1 MSPAAATQDYFSIRE
16 LTRMTGLSADV
27 LRVWERRYGFPKPER
42 DDAGARIYSAADVE
56 RITLLQRAMQRGHR
70 IGSVIT
76 QRDEE
81 LQALVDRRTPTAAD
95 DAQNGGAVNR
105 IMEALCA
112 DDDRTLVW
120 ELRYAALNLGIR
132 SFVKDIVAPLVDMV
146 GVAWEQGRIQIRHEH
161 LVSDILTTQ
170 LRVMW
175 SSQLDRGSGE
185 RVLMATLTSEQHALG
200 LEMVGTYLA
209 SLGVTPRSMGPNC
222 PPEEIADAAE
232 ALAVD
237 GIALSVSRGADPV
250 ATQLN
255 LNMLGARLG
264 TSFLV
269 AVGGAQAPSLRLP
282 ACAELVTEWNELER
296 WVSRLRNRA
305 PEVAASR

>member
-1 MSPAAATQDYFSIRE
+1 MGAAEPTQQYYSIRE

-27 LRVWERRYGFPKPER
+27 LRVWERRYGFPAPER
-42 DDAGARIYSAADVE
+42 DDSGARIYSPTEVE
-56 RITLLQRAMQRGHR
+56 RLSLLRRAMQRGHR
-70 IGSVIT
+70 IGALIPQSN
-76 QRDEE
+76 EE
-81 LQALVDRRTPTAAD
+81 LKSLVDRRGPAAVS
-95 DAQNGGAVNR
+95 GGGDESAVRR

-132 SFVKDIVAPLVDMV
+132 GFVKDIAAPLVTQV
-146 GVAWEQGRIQIRHEH
+146 GDAWEQGRIQIRHEH
-161 LVSDILTTQ
+161 LLSDVLTTQ

-175 SSQLDRGSGE
+175 ASQLDAGPTE
-185 RVLMATLTSEQHALG
+185 RVLLATLTSEMHALG

-209 SLGVTPRSMGPNC
+209 SLGITPRSMGPNC

-232 ALAVD
+232 ALDVD
-237 GIALSVSRGADPV
+237 GIALSVSRGADPI

-264 TSFLV
+264 AAYPI

-282 ACAELVTEWNELER
+282 EGAELVSDWSELEA
-296 WVSRLRNRA
+296 WVQGVRNRDRT
-305 PEVAASR
+305 VAARR